1 MKKIISICF
10 LLFLISIKLNAQ
22 DRFKAGLKVG
32 ISTSQVSGDV
42 YTGFHKAGFCGGATV
57 SARINEKWHTQLEL
71 LFTQK
76 GNKHFGNPKIGDY
89 SFYLMQL
96 NYIEAPLLVQY
107 KQKKFTFEAGPGFG
121 YLISGK
127 EYDYYTEIQNAL
139 PFYKTEISA
148 NIGVSYTIYKN
159 IGMSWR
165 FTNSI
170 LPIRG
175 YYSGASTWYNPGQRN
190 NVITFTAIYKFKS
203 AEPE

>member
-1 MKKIISICF
+1 
-10 LLFLISIKLNAQ
+10 
-22 DRFKAGLKVG
+22 
-32 ISTSQVSGDV
+32 
-42 YTGFHKAGFCGGATV
+42 
-57 SARINEKWHTQLEL
+57 
-71 LFTQK
+71 
-76 GNKHFGNPKIGDY
+76 
-89 SFYLMQL
+89 
-96 NYIEAPLLVQY
+96 YIEAPLLVQY